1 MAKNDDPSTGSGP
14 GDEHEEPV
22 VRDPS
27 TGSGQADDSVE
38 SSRRVDPETGKVRQP
53 DGDATQDDAAGSKDS
68 AAGSDAGDPSTD
80 SGQRLE
86 HEQVIDTGEGYE
98 GPDVETSLS
107 DVDLDFLSGQSNAE
121 ELAAERLADLQRVTA
136 EYANYRKRTEAN
148 REAERERAVADT
160 AKAILPVLDDLDRAE
175 KHGDLEGD
183 SPFATI
189 AAKLRAAAE
198 KLGLVPFGS
207 AGEAFDHN
215 VHEAIFQQPTPGV
228 TEPTVIDVVEV
239 GYTLGST
246 LVRAAKVVV
255 AVPN

>member
-1 MAKNDDPSTGSGP
+1 MAKNDDLSKGQGP

-22 VRDPS
+22 VRDKRRIDPETGEVRRPDGEGAGPTGSAPDPS
-27 TGSGQADDSVE
+27 TGSGQ
-38 SSRRVDPETGKVRQP
+38 R
-53 DGDATQDDAAGSKDS
+53 
-68 AAGSDAGDPSTD
+68 PSTGSAPD
-80 SGQRLE
+80 LE

-107 DVDLDFLSGQSNAE
+107 DADLDFLSGQSGAE

-136 EYANYRKRTEAN
+136 AYANYRKRTEAN
-148 REAERERAVADT
+148 REVERERAVADT

-183 SPFATI
+183 TAFATI
-189 AAKLRAAAE
+189 AGKLRAAATE
-198 KLGLVPFGS
+198 KLGLQAFGVV
-207 AGEAFDHN
+207 GEPFDHN
-215 VHEAIFQQPTPGV
+215 VHEAIFQQPSADV
-228 TEPTVIDVVEV
+228 TEPTILDVVEV

-255 AVPN
+255 AVPQ